1 MRKLIALLSLF
12 AILCIVFTSCSDDES
27 KDYLPDTVKTGVHKI
42 IVEQSGDISDFKL
55 SVSFGGVSLAGPAKL
70 YSADGE
76 YEGESYSVSFKNEKS
91 ITCYTEPEAFFLTC
105 AGSVACNT
113 SGKALKVKVS
123 AYINDK
129 EVDVLEKEYKSDGDV
144 LVESFS
150 LSTDISMK

>member
-1 MRKLIALLSLF
+1 MRKLIALLGLLS
-12 AILCIVFTSCSDDES
+12 ILGIVFTSCSDDK
-27 KDYLPDTVKTGVHKI
+27 KDEVEDVVKTGVHKI
-42 IVEQSGDISDFKL
+42 VVEQSGDIDDFDL
-55 SVSFGGVSLAGPAKL
+55 NVTFGGVSLAGPAKL

-76 YEGESYSVSFKNEKS
+76 YEGESYSATFKNEKN
-91 ITCYTEPEAFFLTC
+91 ITCYTEPDAFFLTC
-105 AGSVACNT
+105 AGSVSCIT
-113 SGKALKVKVS
+113 SGKTLKVKVS